1 MKKEVSSPASVT
13 TKDCGFAKH
22 ISHGRESSVLHR
34 ISFGRLYRLAL
45 GSSRQIKFFFQ
56 IMLDLPK
63 DPMML
68 FSVINM
74 RLRDIYPSLDAL
86 CDDLHVDKKEIIDRL
101 AAAGFEY
108 NEQQNKFW

>member
-1 MKKEVSSPASVT
+1 MSLNKKCLCTFAPSI
-13 TKDCGFAKH
+13 KDN
-22 ISHGRESSVLHR
+22 E
-34 ISFGRLYRLAL
+34 
-45 GSSRQIKFFFQ
+45 QIFFFQ

-101 AAAGFEY
+101 ATAGFEY

>member
-1 MKKEVSSPASVT
+1 MRTENPTSNVHVGFSVRILFFAT
-13 TKDCGFAKH
+13 LSVFYMSKCLCTFAPSIKDN
-22 ISHGRESSVLHR
+22 E
-34 ISFGRLYRLAL
+34 
-45 GSSRQIKFFFQ
+45 QIIFFQ
-56 IMLDLPK
+56 IMLDLPN

-86 CDDLHVDKKEIIDRL
+86 CDDLHVNKKEIIDRL

>member
-1 MKKEVSSPASVT
+1 MCTFAPSI
-13 TKDCGFAKH
+13 KDN
-22 ISHGRESSVLHR
+22 E
-34 ISFGRLYRLAL
+34 
-45 GSSRQIKFFFQ
+45 QIIFFQ
-56 IMLDLPK
+56 IMLDLPN

-101 AAAGFEY
+101 ADAGFEY

>member
-1 MKKEVSSPASVT
+1 
-13 TKDCGFAKH
+13 
-22 ISHGRESSVLHR
+22 
-34 ISFGRLYRLAL
+34 
-45 GSSRQIKFFFQ
+45 
-56 IMLDLPK
+56 
-63 DPMML
+63 MML